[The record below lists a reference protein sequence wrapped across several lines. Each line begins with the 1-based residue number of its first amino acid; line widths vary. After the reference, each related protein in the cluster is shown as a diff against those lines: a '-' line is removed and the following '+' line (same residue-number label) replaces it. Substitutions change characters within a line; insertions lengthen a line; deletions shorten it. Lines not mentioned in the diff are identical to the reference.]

1 MKQTI
6 KKLGYFSLF
15 ACISA
20 FAQFSNVR
28 ISNPS
33 SIKPEEVTI
42 AVNPYNPSNIAAGA
56 NINFIYYSNDAG
68 KTWSEK
74 TLNSSFGVWG
84 DPSVIFDAEGSLY
97 FGHLSNPPN
106 EIGYWIDRIVVQK
119 SEDGGQTWDDGAG
132 IGFSPP
138 QKNQDKEWLAADISN
153 SFFRNNLYMAWTEFD
168 RYNSADP
175 ADHSRILFSRS
186 EDHGNSWST
195 PIKVS
200 EVEGNCLDGDYTTE
214 GAVPAVGPNGE
225 VYLCWSG
232 PEGIVF
238 DRSFDGGKSF
248 RGNIFVTDQS
258 GGWDFSVEGI
268 YRCNGMPVTG
278 CDISNSIYRG
288 NIYIMWSDQRYGE
301 DNTDVFLSHSSDS
314 GDTWSPPVRVN
325 NDNSGR
331 HQFFPWMAVDPVTG
345 IIYISFYDRRQ
356 TEGVDTDVYL
366 ARSDNGGENFTNI
379 QISESSFTPESN
391 TFFGDYTN
399 ISAYNGKIY
408 PIWMRMDYDDFFKL
422 SVWTAPLTDSTIV
435 KSIEEDVLQPER
447 YNLGQNYPNPFNST
461 TKIPFSLQATEKVT
475 INIFNSSGKKVTT
488 IADGVFGPG
497 GHSVE
502 FDGSAF
508 ASGLYFFTLNAGHL
522 PVRARKMILI
532 K

>member
-6 KKLGYFSLF
+6 KKLSYFSLF

-33 SIKPEEVTI
+33 SFNPEEVTI
-42 AVNPYNPSNIAAGA
+42 TINPYNPNNIAAGA

-68 KTWSEK
+68 KTWTEK
-74 TLNSSFGVWG
+74 TMNSSYGVWG

-119 SEDGGQTWDDGAG
+119 SEDGGQTWNDGAG

-153 SFFRNNLYMAWTEFD
+153 SLFRNNLYIAWTEFD
-168 RYNSADP
+168 RYNSLDP
-175 ADHSRILFSRS
+175 GDHSRILFSRS
-186 EDHGNSWST
+186 IDHGITWSV
-195 PIKVS
+195 PLKIS
-200 EVEGNCLDGDYTTE
+200 EVEGDCLDDDQTTE

-225 VYLCWSG
+225 VYLSWSG
-232 PEGIVF
+232 PLGIVF
-238 DRSFDGGKSF
+238 DRSFDGGKTF
-248 RGNIFVTDQS
+248 TGNIFVTYQP
-258 GGWDFSVEGI
+258 GGWAFDVDGI
-268 YRCNGMPVTG
+268 SRCNGMPVTA
-278 CDISNSIYRG
+278 CDISNSNYRG
-288 NIYIMWSDQRYGE
+288 NIYIMWSDQRYGQ
-301 DNTDVFLSHSSDS
+301 DNTDVFICHSSDS
-314 GDTWSPPVRVN
+314 GDTWSLPVRVN

-331 HQFFPWMAVDPVTG
+331 HQFFPWMAVDPLTG

-366 ARSDNGGENFTNI
+366 ARSDDGGKSFTNI
-379 QISESSFTPESN
+379 QISESSFTPEGG

-399 ISAYNGKIY
+399 IAAYNGKVY

-422 SVWTAPLTDSTIV
+422 SVWTAPLTDSAIV
-435 KSIEEDVLQPER
+435 TSIGEDVLQPEQFG
-447 YNLGQNYPNPFNST
+447 LGQNYPNPFNNET
-461 TKIPFSLQATEKVT
+461 RIPFSLQTTEKVT
-475 INIFNSSGKKVTT
+475 INIFNSSGKKITT
-488 IADGVFGPG
+488 IVDGVFGPG
-497 GHSVE
+497 KHSIE
-502 FDGSAF
+502 FDGSAL

-522 PVRARKMILI
+522 PVRAKKMILI